1 MGLAIRMIL
10 YAVSAFLGGYGFAT
24 FDENAM
30 TLTINLEQL
39 AILLGSGATFVAT
52 YIAGRWA
59 KAKGGKT

>member
-1 MGLAIRMIL
+1 MGLFIRMVL
-10 YAVSAFLGGYGFAT
+10 YAVFAFLGGYGFAT

-39 AILLGSGATFVAT
+39 TIVVTGAVAYLGTF
-52 YIAGRWA
+52 IAGRIA

>member
-1 MGLAIRMIL
+1 MGLAIRMVL

-39 AILLGSGATFVAT
+39 SVLLMGGVVYLGTF
-52 YIAGRWA
+52 IAGRWA

>member
-1 MGLAIRMIL
+1 MGLFVRMVL
-10 YAVSAFLGGYGFAT
+10 YAVFAFLGGYGFAT

-39 AILLGSGATFVAT
+39 TIVVTGAAAYIGTF
-52 YIAGRWA
+52 IAGRIA

>member
-1 MGLAIRMIL
+1 MGLFIRMVL

-39 AILLGSGATFVAT
+39 SVLLMGGAVYVGTF
-52 YIAGRWA
+52 IAGRWA
-59 KAKGGKT
+59 KERGGKT